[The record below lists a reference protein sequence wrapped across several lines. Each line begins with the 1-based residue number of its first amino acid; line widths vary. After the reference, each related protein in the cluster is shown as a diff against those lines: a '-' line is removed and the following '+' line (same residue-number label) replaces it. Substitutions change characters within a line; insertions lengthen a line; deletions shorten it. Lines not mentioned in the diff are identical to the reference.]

1 MTQTTDASP
10 DPILAIAERQLAILA
25 ELSALGMEAA
35 RAFTTSAVASAQ
47 TAEVILKEDW
57 FVPEVG
63 RARACGAKEAAE
75 SFQKV
80 SRSVRLTLVLEM
92 NVAEIARDVRAGVVT
107 YIGGIAHRKSP
118 GETPAVEGGCADKR
132 GSSSDERDT
141 DLRSRDANTERLY
154 EYERPDI
161 LPQETFR
168 ETVERICDDLGTA
181 IDWASGT
188 IAVPDIEKNSA
199 QRTTAAPPPDRPDPA
214 KQDMALS
221 P

>member
-1 MTQTTDASP
+1 MTQPTDAP
-10 DPILAIAERQLAILA
+10 ADPILAIAERQLAILA

-35 RAFTTSAVASAQ
+35 RAFTTSAVASAE
-47 TAEVILKEDW
+47 TAKVILEEDW

-107 YIGGIAHRKSP
+107 YIGGIAHRKRD
-118 GETPAVEGGCADKR
+118 GGTPPVQDGLQVR
-132 GSSSDERDT
+132 RD
-141 DLRSRDANTERLY
+141 DRDRDPRSRDANS
-154 EYERPDI
+154 ERPYEVERPET
-161 LPQETFR
+161 LPRAPFR
-168 ETVERICDDLGTA
+168 ETVDRICDDLGAAVDWETGAITA
-181 IDWASGT
+181 QAIEVEARGPAS
-188 IAVPDIEKNSA
+188 
-199 QRTTAAPPPDRPDPA
+199 AAPPRGRGGPADREL
-214 KQDMALS
+214 ALS

>member
-1 MTQTTDASP
+1 MTQPIDAAA

-35 RAFTTSAVASAQ
+35 RAFTTSAIASAK

-92 NVAEIARDVRAGVVT
+92 NVAEIARDVRAGIVT
-107 YIGGIAHRKSP
+107 YIGGIAHRKSA
-118 GETPAVEGGCADKR
+118 GETPSIQNERADSR
-132 GSSSDERDT
+132 SSSSDERDT
-141 DLRSRDANTERLY
+141 DRRSRDANTERLY

-168 ETVERICDDLGTA
+168 ETVERICDDLGAA

-188 IAVPDIEKNSA
+188 IAAPDIEEDSGEE
-199 QRTTAAPPPDRPDPA
+199 TTAAAPHDRPDRA
-214 KQDMALS
+214 KQEVALS